1 MFELPLGTF
10 SLFKSPARSPS
21 GLTES
26 ESEDNGQQLKH
37 SPIALWKKSLQVACS
52 VIITEL
58 KQVFLKLGSDVLDL
72 DVSNVSFLETSS
84 GSCFFNFKCFLA
96 FTRLQYTSVSVYDE
110 KRPKIG
116 FSHR

>member
-37 SPIALWKKSLQVACS
+37 SPIALWKRSLQVACS
-52 VIITEL
+52 VIMSSEL
-58 KQVFLKLGSDVLDL
+58 KQVFLKLGSDVLD
-72 DVSNVSFLETSS
+72 VSNVSLVETSS
-84 GSCFFNFKCFLA
+84 GSCFFNFKYFLTC
-96 FTRLQYTSVSVYDE
+96 TRFQKTKVFIYVRE
-110 KRPKIG
+110 KPKSLD
-116 FSHR
+116 FV